1 MKKIMLTMMLVV
13 AAMTASAQ
21 RTGELGS
28 KMTKRQLFDFGWQFT
43 YRSASPLGSSKN
55 GQTQTVDLP
64 HDWDIFEGP
73 HSGKGATG
81 TGGGW
86 FEAGKGEYRKQFTID
101 NSQFTIGN
109 SQFTIDNSQSTID
122 NSLVK
127 LHFEGVYQKAEVYV
141 NGQKAGQHHY
151 GYTPF
156 TVDVTKFIYK
166 DKRANE
172 VVVKVDNSEQPNC
185 RWYSGS
191 GIYRHVWLETMPA
204 LHIAENGV
212 FVTTEIVPPIP
223 EQSSPT
229 RSLSAPKGA
238 TTAKIRVEVTVQNE
252 GSEEKQCTVE
262 VEGQQQQLSLKP
274 GEQKPVVFNYTISN
288 PKLWSPDTPYLYT
301 AEVNLSTPLSSER
314 GAGGEAVKFGIR
326 SFSFDAERGFVLN
339 GKPMLI
345 NGACVHHDDGVL
357 GAMAFDD
364 AEIRKVRQ
372 MKEAGFNLIRTSH
385 NPTTRAFLDACDSI
399 GMLVIDE
406 AFDGWRTQKNPYDYS
421 TVIDSCY
428 REDIHAM
435 VLRDR
440 NHPSVI
446 SWSIGNE
453 VIERKDIRVVYTARQ
468 MKKAILE
475 YDTTRP
481 VTEALCAWDRDWEIY
496 DPHAEVLDVA
506 GYNYMIFKHAS
517 DHERDPKRIIWQTE
531 SYPRDAF
538 RNWSV
543 AHDFPYVVGD
553 IVWTGLDYLGES
565 GIGRNYYKG
574 EREGESWIKG
584 GQPEWHGAPCGD
596 VDITGWRK
604 PISHYREMLWNS
616 VECRTESVEFATA
629 SNSFAR
635 GTAEA
640 NSTLYTLHSQL
651 YMAVKE
657 PNGYHGEIHTTM
669 WSVWP
674 TWESWTWPGW
684 EGKPIEVEV
693 YTKQPEVKLYLNDRL
708 IGTKQVSRETEFK
721 AVFTVNYEP
730 GTLKAVTTSHT
741 NSTSILQTAGI
752 PARLRLTPD
761 RTIMKADGQSLTFVT
776 VEVLD
781 KKGVLV
787 PEAAI
792 PCEATVKG
800 AGTLLAFASADLKD
814 TEPYTS
820 SRVRTWKGR
829 ALLVVRSKQKGGNVS
844 VSIKSILPTASLSLK
859 SK

>member
-1 MKKIMLTMMLVV
+1 MTMMLVIAV
-13 AAMTASAQ
+13 VTTS
-21 RTGELGS
+21 G
-28 KMTKRQLFDFGWQFT
+28 MTKKQLFDFGWQFT
-43 YRSASPLGSSKN
+43 HDGT
-55 GQTQTVDLP
+55 TQTVDLP

-73 HSGKGATG
+73 NAGKGATG

-86 FEAGKGEYRKQFTID
+86 FEAGKGEYRKTFKTPDDEI
-101 NSQFTIGN
+101 
-109 SQFTIDNSQSTID
+109 
-122 NSLVK
+122 VK

-156 TVDVTKFIYK
+156 TVDMTPYLYK
-166 DKRANE
+166 DKRENE
-172 VVVKVDNSEQPNC
+172 VIVKVDNSEQPNC

-212 FVTTEIVPPIP
+212 FVTTP
-223 EQSSPT
+223 EV
-229 RSLSAPKGA
+229 SADQA
-238 TTAKIRVEVTVQNE
+238 RVQVDVTVQNE
-252 GSEEKQCTVE
+252 SQADRNATVVVGSA
-262 VEGQQQQLSLKP
+262 QLMVAVKA
-274 GEQKPVVFNYTISN
+274 GESKSVSTTFFVKDPR
-288 PKLWSPDTPYLYT
+288 LWSPETPTLYETKVELKEAGNIIDNAT
-301 AEVNLSTPLSSER
+301 A
-314 GAGGEAVKFGIR
+314 KYGIR
-326 SFSFDAERGFVLN
+326 TFSFDAENGFVLN
-339 GKPMLI
+339 GKKVLI

-357 GAMAFDD
+357 GARAFDD

-385 NPTTRAFLDACDSI
+385 NPTTRAFLDACDSL

-421 TVIDSCY
+421 TVIDSCF
-428 REDIHAM
+428 RQDIHAM

-440 NHPSVI
+440 NHPSII

-468 MKKAILE
+468 MKQAIHEL
-475 YDTTRP
+475 DTTRP
-481 VTEALCAWDRDWEIY
+481 VTEALCAWDSDWEIY
-496 DPHAEVLDVA
+496 DPHAEVLDVT

-538 RNWSV
+538 SNWAV
-543 AHDFPYVVGD
+543 THDFPYVVGD

-565 GIGRNYYKG
+565 AIGRYYYEG
-574 EREGESWIKG
+574 ERPGEHWFDG
-584 GQPEWHGAPCGD
+584 GFPEWHGAYCGD

-604 PISHYREMLWNS
+604 PISHYREMLWHKD
-616 VECRTESVEFATA
+616 TP
-629 SNSFAR
+629 
-635 GTAEA
+635 
-640 NSTLYTLHSQL
+640 L

-657 PNGYHGEIHTTM
+657 PDGYHGEIKTTM

-684 EGKPIEVEV
+684 EGKPVEVEV
-693 YTKQPEVKLYLNDRL
+693 YTRQPEVKLYLDDQL
-708 IGTKQVSRETEFK
+708 IGTKQVSRDTEFK
-721 AVFTVNYEP
+721 VVFSVPYKA
-730 GTLKAVTTSHT
+730 GTLRAEAGGESVT
-741 NSTSILQTAGI
+741 LKTADE

-761 RTIMKADGQSLTFVT
+761 RTVMTADGQSLTFVT
-776 VEVLD
+776 IEVLD
-781 KKGVLV
+781 KQGALV

-792 PCEATVKG
+792 PCEASVKG

-814 TEPYTS
+814 TEPYIS
-820 SRVRTWKGR
+820 PRVKTWKGR
-829 ALLVVRSKQKGGNVS
+829 ALLVVRSMQKGGSVS
-844 VSIKSILPTASLSLK
+844 VTIKSSLPTVSLSLK

>member
-1 MKKIMLTMMLVV
+1 MKKILMTMMLVIAV
-13 AAMTASAQ
+13 VTASAQ
-21 RTGELGS
+21 
-28 KMTKRQLFDFGWQFT
+28 TKRQLFDFGWQFT
-43 YRSASPLGSSKN
+43 HRSASPLGSSKN
-55 GQTQTVDLP
+55 GTTQTVDLP

-73 HSGKGATG
+73 VSGEGATG

-86 FEAGKGEYRKQFTID
+86 FEAGKGEYRKTFATPNADI
-101 NSQFTIGN
+101 
-109 SQFTIDNSQSTID
+109 
-122 NSLVK
+122 VK

-156 TVDVTKFIYK
+156 TVDVTKYLNK
-166 DKRANE
+166 DKKKINE

-191 GIYRHVWLETMPA
+191 GIYRHVWLETKPA

-212 FVTTEIVPPIP
+212 FVTTP
-223 EQSSPT
+223 EV
-229 RSLSAPKGA
+229 SA
-238 TTAKIRVEVTVQNE
+238 AKAKMQVEVTVQNKSQADRNATVVVG
-252 GSEEKQCTVE
+252 GSQLMVAVKAGESKTVSTTLY
-262 VEGQQQQLSLKP
+262 V
-274 GEQKPVVFNYTISN
+274 NN
-288 PKLWSPDTPYLYT
+288 PRLWSPESPTLYEAKVELKENGTTIDNAT
-301 AEVNLSTPLSSER
+301 A
-314 GAGGEAVKFGIR
+314 KYGIR
-326 SFSFDAERGFVLN
+326 SFSFDAEKGFVLN
-339 GKPMLI
+339 GKPLLI

-440 NHPSVI
+440 NHPSI
-446 SWSIGNE
+446 ICWSIGNE
-453 VIERKDIRVVYTARQ
+453 VIERKDIRVIQTAKLLKQ
-468 MKKAILE
+468 AILDC
-475 YDTTRP
+475 DTTRP
-481 VTEALCAWDRDWEIY
+481 VTEALCAWDSDWEIY
-496 DPHAEVLDVA
+496 DPHFDVLDIG

-517 DHERDPKRIIWQTE
+517 DHQRNPKRVMWQTE
-531 SYPRDAF
+531 SFPRDAF
-538 RNWSV
+538 KNWAV
-543 AHDFPYVVGD
+543 VNDFPYIVGD

-565 GIGRNYYKG
+565 SIGRYYYEG
-574 EREGESWIKG
+574 ERPGEHWFDG
-584 GQPEWHGAPCGD
+584 GFPEWHGAYCGD

-604 PISHYREMLWNS
+604 PISHYREVLWHND
-616 VECRTESVEFATA
+616 TP
-629 SNSFAR
+629 
-635 GTAEA
+635 
-640 NSTLYTLHSQL
+640 L

-657 PNGYHGEIHTTM
+657 PDGYHGKILETS

-684 EGKPIEVEV
+684 DGKPVEVEV
-693 YTKQPEVKLYLNDRL
+693 YTRQPEVKLYLDDQL
-708 IGTKQVSRETEFK
+708 IGTKQVSRDTEFK
-721 AVFTVNYEP
+721 AVFSVPYKA
-730 GTLKAVTTSHT
+730 GTLRAEAGGESV
-741 NSTSILQTAGI
+741 ILKTAGE

-761 RTIMKADGQSLTFVT
+761 RTTMTADGQSLTFIT
-776 VEVLD
+776 VEVVD
-781 KKGVLV
+781 KQGTPV

-792 PCEATVKG
+792 SCEAIVKG

-820 SRVRTWKGR
+820 PRVKTWKGR
-829 ALLVVRSKQKGGNVS
+829 ALLVVRSTQKKGSVS
-844 VSIKSILPTASLSLK
+844 VSIRSPLPTASLTLK